1 VLYLPRLDELKGN
14 KVMNRILRPVILIPA
29 LAGLICSFL
38 VFHTIWQKR
47 KLDRP
52 SIDSAGVGLPLPK
65 GRIVNLRTNQDD
77 FEKISRGKVL
87 LVFLTRGCDACR
99 KEIPNISKA
108 LPSLTPRISVYGV
121 YVEDR
126 GDVESFIQENQI
138 TFPVLLDVGGRIF
151 ASLHITLIPA
161 KVLLEDGTITK
172 IWFGSSPNE
181 STLIRDVMEVRK

>member
-1 VLYLPRLDELKGN
+1 
-14 KVMNRILRPVILIPA
+14 MI
-29 LAGLICSFL
+29 
-38 VFHTIWQKR
+38 
-47 KLDRP
+47 
-52 SIDSAGVGLPLPK
+52 
-65 GRIVNLRTNQDD
+65 NLRTNQDD
-77 FEKISRGKVL
+77 FEKVSRGKVL

-108 LPSLTPRISVYGV
+108 LPSLTTTTSVYGV

-126 GDVESFIQENQI
+126 SDVESFIQENQI

-151 ASLHITLIPA
+151 ANLHITLIPA
-161 KVLLEDGTITK
+161 KVLLDDGTITK